1 MNISP
6 LMQEVWQYIAMHWWG
21 ILGWVW
27 LSTGIY
33 LAIHI
38 TLQRRS
44 PAATLAWILGLF
56 LISPVGLIVYRFF
69 GPQKVK
75 RQSLRRLRSQG
86 RLRAH
91 YDMRWNQYERPRPPL
106 WALRHSQLV
115 ESSCGIPPSN
125 CSAVDIINGGGATL
139 QAILQ
144 QIEAARFH
152 VHLEYY
158 IFEPD
163 QTGQQLMDALL
174 AALQRGVKVR
184 LLVDDVG
191 STRFA
196 GRAGKAMRQ
205 RFVAA
210 GGQLAFFHPTHI
222 NPFNLFLRPML
233 NLRTHRK
240 IVVCDGWVGFTGGVN
255 ITDDENECLFPH
267 TAYRD
272 THLRMEGAAVRWLQ
286 YLFLENW
293 AYASGEHKF
302 EPTVFETGQSGKHV
316 VQLVA
321 SGPDSSGQAI
331 HHAML
336 HAIGMAQHRV
346 WLTTP
351 YFVPTEPAWYALLN
365 AALRGVEVKILVPQR
380 SDSFWVTMAAR
391 SYFKELCD
399 AGAQVYEYV
408 GPLLHAKTLVVD
420 DNYSMVGT
428 ANFDNRSFLLNFEV
442 CVALYSEE
450 LTHKAAQMFAEDLQH
465 AHRVTGDPGKQ
476 PWHRTLLEA
485 VARLFSPLL

>member
-1 MNISP
+1 MTLP
-6 LMQEVWQYIAMHWWG
+6 APVLELWQYTTAHWRAL
-21 ILGWVW
+21 LGWVW
-27 LSTGIY
+27 LLAGVH
-33 LAIHI
+33 LAIHV

-44 PAATLAWILGLF
+44 PAATLAWILGLC

-91 YDMRWNQYERPRPPL
+91 CNMLQLLQDRPQPPV
-106 WALRHSQLV
+106 WALRHSQMI
-115 ESSCGIPPSN
+115 EASCGIPPSH
-125 CSAVDIINGGGATL
+125 CEAIEVISGGDATL
-139 QAILQ
+139 QAIVR
-144 QIEAARFH
+144 QIGQARHH

-163 QTGQQLMDALL
+163 QSGQQLMDALL

-191 STRFA
+191 SARFMGRA
-196 GRAGKAMRQ
+196 GRALRE

-210 GGQLAFFHPTHI
+210 GGQLAAFHPSR
-222 NPFNLFLRPML
+222 FNLFLRPML

-240 IVVCDGWVGFTGGVN
+240 IVVCDDWVGFTGGIN
-255 ITDDENECLFPH
+255 ITDDENERLHPQ

-272 THLRMEGAAVRWLQ
+272 THLRLEGAAVRWLQ
-286 YLFLENW
+286 YVFLENW
-293 AYASGEHKF
+293 AYASGEHEF
-302 EPTVFETGQSGKHV
+302 EPGVWETEHV
-316 VQLVA
+316 GTGRHLVQVAA

-331 HHAML
+331 HHSVL
-336 HAIGMAQHRV
+336 HAISIAQQRV

-365 AALRGVEVKILVPQR
+365 AALRGVEVKILVPRR

-399 AGAQVYEYV
+399 AGVQVYEYT
-408 GPLLHAKTLVVD
+408 GPMLHAKTLVVD
-420 DNYSMVGT
+420 DSYSMVGT

-442 CVALYSEE
+442 CVVLYSAE
-450 LTHKAAQMFAEDLQH
+450 LTQRIAQMFTDDLCQ
-465 AHRVTGDPGKQ
+465 AQRVSIDSGKQ
-476 PWHRTLLEA
+476 PWHSALLESI
-485 VARLFSPLL
+485 ARLSSPLL